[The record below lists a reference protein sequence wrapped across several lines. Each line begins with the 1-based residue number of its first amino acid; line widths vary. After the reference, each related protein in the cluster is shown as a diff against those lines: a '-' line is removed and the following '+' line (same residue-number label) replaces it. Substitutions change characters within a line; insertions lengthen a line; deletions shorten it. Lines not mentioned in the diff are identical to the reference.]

1 MGDTDAARKTWADA
15 LARAPDNEKLRKRL
29 ERAGP

>member
-1 MGDTDAARKTWADA
+1 MGDQAATRTTWAKA
-15 LARAPDNEKLRKRL
+15 LERSPENEKLRKRL